1 MGGEREGWAVA
12 GSRKIPA
19 FCYHRLIEFRNLHSD
34 EEYPEEEAVFCGGFI
49 NFMSVF
55 ALDIGS
61 SLAKR
66 RLLATV
72 RLTLDFLYNCI
83 GCGQT
88 TKHPLRKDSN
98 TDERIDL
105 INKIDNKWFK
115 CKAEQVVNIQLAK
128 KMQVTGEHQKS
139 CS

>member
-1 MGGEREGWAVA
+1 
-12 GSRKIPA
+12 
-19 FCYHRLIEFRNLHSD
+19 
-34 EEYPEEEAVFCGGFI
+34 
-49 NFMSVF
+49 MSVF

-105 INKIDNKWFK
+105 INKIDNK
-115 CKAEQVVNIQLAK
+115 
-128 KMQVTGEHQKS
+128 
-139 CS
+139 